1 MINKLF
7 LILTMSLIMSC
18 TKDEIDNINKD
29 TPPKDNDTIVV
40 DYTGKYSGIIT
51 VIIDKKAASS
61 SAPSFV
67 KPIYENYTE
76 LMEVNI
82 TLKDGKYYLD
92 NNLMSGGPNTFSLSN
107 NKGIFLFNLAE
118 RKIDYSYTNKRNELI
133 YIPGTSSSWQYE
145 VFETRSGTLK

>member
-1 MINKLF
+1 MKNKLF
-7 LILTMSLIMSC
+7 IILTMLLIMSC

-29 TPPKDNDTIVV
+29 TPSKDNDTTVI

-51 VIIDKKAASS
+51 VIIDKK
-61 SAPSFV
+61 SANPSQPSFV

-76 LMEVNI
+76 LMEVNV

-92 NNLMSGGPNTFSLSN
+92 GNMMSGGPNTFSFSN
-107 NKGIFLFNLAE
+107 NKGIFLFNLSE
-118 RKIDYSYTNKRNELI
+118 RKIDFSYTNKRTEWI
-133 YIPGTSSSWQYE
+133 VIPSTSSSWEYE